1 MWGLLALLSFFLL
14 VDSLSQTTTMT
25 NKDYA
30 NQFQLL
36 AKLMELHG
44 ENSYRIKSYSNAY
57 RILRGITEPVAEMTL
72 VDVKSVK
79 GIGDAIGQKIME
91 LQRTGSMAMLEEY
104 RSGTPVGIVQL
115 LGIKGLG
122 IKKIKQ
128 LWEELDIQS
137 PGELLYACNEN
148 RLLTLKGF
156 GAKTQ
161 ATLQKQ
167 LEYFFQSIDKF
178 HFAKLEAEA
187 EDLVLDIQE
196 ALGTE
201 LVQLTGQVRRLMPI
215 LEAITIL
222 IGQHDIAA
230 IFEQKLLLLKK
241 QDEGAP
247 VYRCETPDGIIPVIL
262 CTSEPDF
269 FGYNLLRTTGSEAFN
284 KTLFEDLLQPAVDWR
299 HNNAE
304 RMRGLSE
311 NAILEQAGLPFV
323 QPEIRDLPKI
333 ALQLK
338 GQPSPSLI
346 QEKDIKGIL
355 HAHTTW
361 SDGSNSLAE
370 LARYVQAQG
379 YEYLGLTDHSKSAF
393 YANGLDAERV
403 RQQFQEVDQ
412 LNKEL
417 APFKI
422 FKGIES
428 DIIYDGSLDY
438 EEDLLQEFDF
448 IIASIHSTLR
458 MDEQR
463 ATQRLIT
470 AIRNPYTTILGHPTG
485 RILLS
490 RQGYPIDHR
499 AVIDACAEN
508 EVVIELNA
516 NPLRLD
522 IDATWIP
529 YALERGVKIAIN
541 PDAHSLSG
549 VHDVHYGVLA
559 ARKGMLTA
567 EQCLNSLS
575 MNDFE
580 AFLAKRR
587 KW

>member
-1 MWGLLALLSFFLL
+1 
-14 VDSLSQTTTMT
+14 MT
-25 NKDYA
+25 NKEYA

-36 AKLMELHG
+36 AKLMELNG

-57 RILRGITEPVAEMTL
+57 RILRGISEPVQEMTL
-72 VDVKSVK
+72 AEVKSVK

-91 LQRTGSMAMLEEY
+91 LQEKGTMNMLEEY
-104 RSGTPVGIVQL
+104 RTGTPLGIVQL
-115 LGIKGLG
+115 IGIKGLG

-128 LWEELDIQS
+128 LWEELEIQS

-148 RLLTLKGF
+148 RLITLKGF

-178 HFAKLEAEA
+178 HFAKLETEA

-201 LVQLTGQVRRLMPI
+201 LVQLTGKVRRLMPI

-222 IGQHDIAA
+222 IGQHDIQS
-230 IFEQKLLLLKK
+230 IFEQNILTLQK
-241 QDEGAP
+241 QDKDTP
-247 VYRCETPDGIIPVIL
+247 VYRCQTIDGNIPVIL

-269 FGYNLLRTTGSEAFN
+269 FGYNLLRTTGTEAFN
-284 KTLFEDLLQPAVDWR
+284 KALFEDLLQPAVDWR

-304 RMRGLSE
+304 SMRGLSE
-311 NAILEQAGLPFV
+311 TAILEKANLPFIP
-323 QPEIRDLPKI
+323 PEIRDIPKI

-338 GQPSPSLI
+338 GKVAPALI
-346 QEKDIKGIL
+346 QEKDIKGVV

-361 SDGSNSLAE
+361 SDGSNSIEE

-393 YANGLDAERV
+393 YANGLKADRV
-403 RQQFQEVDQ
+403 REQFKEVDR

-428 DIIYDGSLDY
+428 DILYDGSLDY
-438 EEDLLQEFDF
+438 EEDLLKEFDF

-470 AIRNPYTTILGHPTG
+470 AIQNPYTTILGHPTG

-499 AVIDACAEN
+499 AVIDACAQHQ
-508 EVVIELNA
+508 VTIELNA

-522 IDATWIP
+522 LDATWIP
-529 YALERGVKIAIN
+529 YALERGVQIAIN
-541 PDAHSLSG
+541 PDAHHLNG
-549 VHDVHYGVLA
+549 VHDIHYGILA
-559 ARKGMLTA
+559 ARKGALTA
-567 EQCLNSLS
+567 KDCPNTLS
-575 MNDFE
+575 VKDFE
-580 AFLAKRR
+580 AFLKKKREG
-587 KW
+587 

>member
-1 MWGLLALLSFFLL
+1 
-14 VDSLSQTTTMT
+14 MT
-25 NKDYA
+25 NKEYA

-44 ENSYRIKSYSNAY
+44 ENSYRIKSYNNAY
-57 RILRGITEPVAEMTL
+57 RIIRGISEPVQEMTL
-72 VDVKSVK
+72 AEVKTVK
-79 GIGDAIGQKIME
+79 GIGDAIGQKIIE
-91 LQRTGSMAMLEEY
+91 LQKTGTMTMLEEY
-104 RSGTPVGIVQL
+104 RKGTPIGIVQL

-128 LWEELDIQS
+128 LWAELEIQS

-148 RLLTLKGF
+148 RLITLKGF

-161 ATLQKQ
+161 ATLQQK

-178 HFAKLEAEA
+178 HFAKLETEA

-196 ALGTE
+196 VLSTE
-201 LVQLTGQVRRLMPI
+201 LVQLTGKIRRLMPV

-222 IGQHDIAA
+222 IGQHDIDA
-230 IFEQKLLLLKK
+230 IFEQGILTLQQK
-241 QDEGAP
+241 DEDAP
-247 VYRCETPDGIIPVIL
+247 VYRCQTPEGQIPVIL
-262 CTSEPDF
+262 CTSDADF
-269 FGYNLLRTTGSEAFN
+269 FGYNLLRTTGTEAFN
-284 KTLFEDLLQPAVDWR
+284 KTLFEDLIQPAVNWR
-299 HNNAE
+299 HNNAAS
-304 RMRGLSE
+304 MRGLSE
-311 NAILEQAGLPFV
+311 QAILTQANLPFV
-323 QPEIRDLPKI
+323 QPEIRDIPKI
-333 ALQLK
+333 ALQLQGK
-338 GQPSPSLI
+338 TAPQLI

-361 SDGSNSLAE
+361 SDGSNSLEE

-393 YANGLDAERV
+393 YANGLSAERV
-403 RQQFQEVDQ
+403 RQQFAEVDT
-412 LNKEL
+412 LNQQL

-428 DIIYDGSLDY
+428 DILYDGSLDY

-458 MDEQR
+458 MDKQR

-470 AIRNPYTTILGHPTG
+470 AIQNPYTTILGHPTG

-490 RQGYPIDHR
+490 RQGYPIDHQ
-499 AVIDACAEN
+499 AVIDACAAYG
-508 EVVIELNA
+508 VVIELNA

-522 IDATWIP
+522 LDATWIP

-541 PDAHSLSG
+541 PDAHNLNG
-549 VHDVHYGVLA
+549 VHDIHYGVLA
-559 ARKGMLTA
+559 ARKGLLTA
-567 EQCLNSLS
+567 KQCLNTLS
-575 MNDFE
+575 VQEFE
-580 AFLAKRR
+580 QFIQK
-587 KW
+587 

>member
-1 MWGLLALLSFFLL
+1 
-14 VDSLSQTTTMT
+14 MT
-25 NKDYA
+25 NKEYA

-57 RILRGITEPVAEMTL
+57 RIIRGISDPVAGMTL
-72 VDVKSVK
+72 AEVKTVK

-91 LQRTGSMAMLEEY
+91 LQRTGSMAMLDEY
-104 RSGTPVGIVQL
+104 RSGTPLGVVQL

-161 ATLQKQ
+161 TTLKKQ

-178 HFAKLEAEA
+178 HFAKLETES

-196 ALGTE
+196 VLETE
-201 LVQLTGQVRRLMPI
+201 LVQLTGKVRRLMPV
-215 LEAITIL
+215 LEAISIL
-222 IGQHDIAA
+222 IGQHDIEP
-230 IFEQKLLLLKK
+230 IFEQGILTLKQ

-247 VYRCETPDGIIPVIL
+247 VYRCHTPDGSIPVIL
-262 CTSEPDF
+262 CTCEADF
-269 FGYNLLRTTGSEAFN
+269 FGYNLLRTTGTEGFN
-284 KTLFEDLLQPAVDWR
+284 KNLFEDLLQPAVDWR

-304 RMRGLSE
+304 SMRGLSE
-311 NAILEQAGLPFV
+311 TAILEQAGLPFV
-323 QPEIRDLPKI
+323 PPEIRDLPKI

-338 GQPSPSLI
+338 DQAAPALI
-346 QEKDIKGIL
+346 QEKDIKGLL

-393 YANGLDAERV
+393 YANGLSAERV
-403 RQQFQEVDQ
+403 KQQWEEIEQ
-412 LNKEL
+412 LNQEL

-428 DIIYDGSLDY
+428 DILYDGSLDY
-438 EEDLLQEFDF
+438 EDAVLQGFDF
-448 IIASIHSTLR
+448 VISSIHSTLR

-463 ATQRLIT
+463 ATQRLLT

-499 AVIDACAEN
+499 AVIEACAQHN
-508 EVVIELNA
+508 VVLELNA

-522 IDATWIP
+522 LDATWIP

-541 PDAHSLSG
+541 PDAHSLEG

-567 EQCLNSLS
+567 EHCLNTLSLPA
-575 MNDFE
+575 FE
-580 AFLAKRR
+580 QFLAHKDA
-587 KW
+587 